1 MRTIA
6 SEGAI
11 ARRTRRGGWAKSWR
25 FAGAHVWTA
34 RQLVTFAR
42 ALFAIHAAQCGK
54 VEVLPAPEGRRRI
67 VYFAQGFGLRP
78 KKTINSK

>member
-42 ALFAIHAAQCGK
+42 ALFAIHAAQGGK
-54 VEVLPAPEGRRRI
+54 VEVLPAPEG
-67 VYFAQGFGLRP
+67 GGGLS
-78 KKTINSK
+78 ILLEGNDQFNSK